1 MLELCPPTLAGKRD
15 RALLSLGWALAL
27 RRSELVALEVE
38 DIESVPGGMHV
49 RIRRSKTDQLSVG
62 TTVAC
67 PDRAKDRIRPARDL
81 KAWLRAAKIKT
92 GPIFTRVN
100 KSGRIEARLDGGSVG
115 QLVKRY
121 AGLAGFDVDSLGGH
135 SLRTGF
141 VTSAAATGA
150 SVAVLANVTRHTSAD
165 VLLGYV
171 RTANLVADYPVA
183 ILR

>member
-1 MLELCPPTLAGKRD
+1 MPRDIVPFDAGGDLITTKRADLLTADLAVAKTLVSEELSSST
-15 RALLSLGWALAL
+15 
-27 RRSELVALEVE
+27 RS
-38 DIESVPGGMHV
+38 GYG
-49 RIRRSKTDQLSVG
+49 
-62 TTVAC
+62 
-67 PDRAKDRIRPARDL
+67 
-81 KAWLRAAKIKT
+81 RAA
-92 GPIFTRVN
+92 GM
-100 KSGRIEARLDGGSVG
+100 
-115 QLVKRY
+115 
-121 AGLAGFDVDSLGGH
+121 AGFDVESLGGH